1 MENNIIPPNLEQD
14 YSHSEPSD
22 ISYYKSQNGN
32 MSFQKSI
39 SLKCDKENNTKNLNN
54 KKIICKRCKYF
65 PKVYLNDDL
74 YSINLICD
82 CREYD
87 NMETDYFME
96 NYVIEK
102 EEDNFNNY
110 SKKIKL
116 DSYCSCDKHLGKK
129 YAYYCIPCDENLC
142 NECYTEIDRHSKH
155 KVINYK
161 GNELINKINEINKKL
176 ESDNKNIFENFS
188 ETIREILEVY
198 DNYPSYSGSICIN
211 NIHNYLMKNISNDD
225 KYRIHKQMK
234 EYYRVKLEKEI
245 KQLLEQQKEAII
257 RTIRINKKNFYC
269 LDILSNINFKSLR
282 QLELSNNNIEDL
294 TPLLYSKFPVLDSLN
309 LSCNKINDENANKI
323 FKFDMPNLSFLN
335 LYQNDLTK
343 FDFFKGIH
351 IFKKLKILYVGF
363 NQFDEEISDIDE
375 NTVYDC
381 STIEIIGF
389 TKGMFSDKS
398 IDLIS
403 KFHFENL
410 NTLYLRNNNLTSL
423 SFLDK
428 MKCK

>member
-1 MENNIIPPNLEQD
+1 M
-14 YSHSEPSD
+14 
-22 ISYYKSQNGN
+22 
-32 MSFQKSI
+32 
-39 SLKCDKENNTKNLNN
+39 
-54 KKIICKRCKYF
+54 
-65 PKVYLNDDL
+65 
-74 YSINLICD
+74 
-82 CREYD
+82 
-87 NMETDYFME
+87 
-96 NYVIEK
+96 
-102 EEDNFNNY
+102 
-110 SKKIKL
+110 
-116 DSYCSCDKHLGKK
+116 
-129 YAYYCIPCDENLC
+129 
-142 NECYTEIDRHSKH
+142 
-155 KVINYK
+155 
-161 GNELINKINEINKKL
+161 
-176 ESDNKNIFENFS
+176 
-188 ETIREILEVY
+188 
-198 DNYPSYSGSICIN
+198 
-211 NIHNYLMKNISNDD
+211 
-225 KYRIHKQMK
+225 
-234 EYYRVKLEKEI
+234 
-245 KQLLEQQKEAII
+245 
-257 RTIRINKKNFYC
+257 
-269 LDILSNINFKSLR
+269 
-282 QLELSNNNIEDL
+282 ELSNNNIEDL

-428 MKCK
+428 MKCKKEKLEKIWLNCNKLTEY